1 MKVKSQNFTK
11 AQVTKKKISH
21 TILTRDRN
29 GAKEITKALILQLN
43 EIFQKTENQISKF
56 LTYNKNIIKP
66 TTPREH

>member
-21 TILTRDRN
+21 TILTRDRH

-43 EIFQKTENQISKF
+43 EIFQKTEKSNIKIPNLQQKH
-56 LTYNKNIIKP
+56 NKTNNA
-66 TTPREH
+66 T